1 MNPTTHTYGMIVLVV
16 LALASSGCV
25 TDESEPLTPPTTP
38 TPPATATH
46 PNATEIAPAEL
57 LGMKK
62 MVVSTGADALR
73 HVDQLHI
80 GKIENIYD
88 VAIIHYIDEDGRL
101 LTLWTTLYENET
113 LASGETEK
121 MVVGIRKFGGDWAPT
136 LEEITIGEL
145 TVYRIAPDD
154 LPQYFWADGVW
165 VFYIKPHDFTPDE
178 CFRMIEAIP

>member
-1 MNPTTHTYGMIVLVV
+1 MNPTTHTYGMIILVV

-25 TDESEPLTPPTTP
+25 TDGGEPLTLPT

-46 PNATEIAPAEL
+46 PNATEIAPDEL

-62 MVVSTGADALR
+62 MVVSAGADALR

-80 GKIENIYD
+80 GKIENVCD
-88 VAIIHYIDEDGRL
+88 LAIIHYHSEDGRF
-101 LTLWTTLYENET
+101 LTLWTTLYVNET
-113 LASGETEK
+113 LASSETEK

-136 LEEITIGEL
+136 LEEIPIGEL
-145 TVYRIAPDD
+145 TVYRIAPND
-154 LPQYFWADGVW
+154 LPQYFWADGAW
-165 VFYIKPHDFTPDE
+165 VFYITPHDFTPDE